1 MVSVSTLP
9 PPILMQKTT
18 LFKLIMARNDAPV
31 KIKSQEPAVRVT
43 ANEGGHQLASAH
55 VRAVIHQTW
64 PRGDGYQHGKV
75 AGEQWDS
82 TVAPTYTSNT
92 VKKDRE
98 RGPPADATNQSASQS
113 WASNSIRHF

>member
-1 MVSVSTLP
+1 MALP
-9 PPILMQKTT
+9 HTPVILSKKTVPRKGS
-18 LFKLIMARNDAPV
+18 LY
-31 KIKSQEPAVRVT
+31 VRVT

-92 VKKDRE
+92 VKKDCE
-98 RGPPADATNQSASQS
+98 RGPPADATKQSASQS
-113 WASNSIRHF
+113 WASNSI